1 MVILIYTI
9 NLDMNCKTKTRA
21 RNIALDDITSKSQWD
36 RTFYPK
42 KNTLI
47 QKAAG
52 LEICSGAQV
61 RSYMFLI

>member
-1 MVILIYTI
+1 
-9 NLDMNCKTKTRA
+9 MNCKTKTRA